1 MQCDLSHDSDYS
13 YMQML
18 YHTDDIHRVYLH
30 CVIFYAL
37 EESCQVQRLYH
48 THYIHRVY
56 LQHVLVHVFKAF
68 STIITH
74 VCFNPVWVLLCF
86 QRSLYIQRLYHI
98 DYIHRVSLQYVFFHV
113 FGDYCDKQ
121 RLYHTDY
128 FYRVFSP
135 TWLLS

>member
-1 MQCDLSHDSDYS
+1 MQYDFSHDLDYS

-18 YHTDDIHRVYLH
+18 NHTDDIHRVYLH

-68 STIITH
+68 STIITY
-74 VCFNPVWVLLCF
+74 VMFLSSMGSPMF
-86 QRSLYIQRLYHI
+86 SEIT
-98 DYIHRVSLQYVFFHV
+98 IHAKALPH
-113 FGDYCDKQ
+113 
-121 RLYHTDY
+121 
-128 FYRVFSP
+128 
-135 TWLLS
+135 